1 MDEFTKL
8 QEFLNHMVDKTIL
21 GVGIINDELVM
32 SFNDG
37 SRMTI
42 FNDEDGDLSLNL
54 IKAN

>member
-1 MDEFTKL
+1 MDEFEQL

-42 FNDEDGDLSLNL
+42 FNDEEGDLSLNL